1 MSHHLT
7 YAVSSLYITA
17 TYLGVA
23 ERVQRDLKEHLL
35 LLPND
40 ARVEMIRLL
49 ANIRGS
55 LQGNAGIPSEQQEAI
70 AEMVWGQP
78 GGVISNVEFRQRL
91 LELPG
96 WEQFTS
102 LFRFFVAF
110 GPKLDYEVA
119 HTISALCELE
129 EQVDQLSSCPSERDY
144 SALWHNHGQASSTGG
159 LPIRGP
165 SGLT

>member
-1 MSHHLT
+1 
-7 YAVSSLYITA
+7 
-17 TYLGVA
+17 
-23 ERVQRDLKEHLL
+23 
-35 LLPND
+35 
-40 ARVEMIRLL
+40 MIRLL

-119 HTISALCELE
+119 HTISALRELG

-144 SALWHNHGQASSTGG
+144 SALWHSHGQVSSTGG